1 MGARVIVVGGLTR
14 HGQVLAW
21 RDGADTGEG
30 DGHEGSGCEG
40 RQEGGDEVG
49 IGEMS
54 LDSGDAEGGV
64 VCGLGINEGAQER
77 KSESGC
83 EEEHDGGIL
92 SNNALTLWWR

>member
-1 MGARVIVVGGLTR
+1 VGVVEGLTLP
-14 HGQVLAW
+14 GQVLAW

-30 DGHEGSGCEG
+30 DGHEGGGSEG
-40 RQEGGDEVG
+40 RKEGGDEVG

-54 LDSGDAEGGV
+54 FDSGDAKGGV
-64 VCGLGINEGAQER
+64 IRGLGINEGTQER

-92 SNNALTLWWR
+92 LNNALTLRWR